1 MKILKRNQLIILVV
15 SLMLI
20 TAGYLN
26 FTTNQEN
33 VQTSTIADRDD
44 NTIGDAQLVST
55 IPDDNENNTIE
66 NLVTGQTDLNE
77 TESEIEQNE
86 IENELV
92 ENETPTS
99 SIADNEGNDVDSNE
113 DESKDYYFTT
123 SKLERNT
130 MYSELLETYQEM
142 YNNTNA
148 TANQKSEALE
158 KINNINNTKNAIMI
172 AENLIMAKDF
182 EDAVIFVNEESV
194 SVIIK
199 SEELKGE
206 EVAQIQNI
214 VSRELNVKAET
225 IHISNKY

>member
-55 IPDDNENNTIE
+55 IPDDNENNMIE
-66 NLVTGQTDLNE
+66 NLVTGQTDSNE
-77 TESEIEQNE
+77 TESGIEQNE
-86 IENELV
+86 IENESV

>member
-1 MKILKRNQLIILVV
+1 MKILKRNQLIILVI

-26 FTTNQEN
+26 FTANQEN
-33 VQTSTIADRDD
+33 IMTSTIADRNDA
-44 NTIGDAQLVST
+44 TIGDAELVST
-55 IPDDNENNTIE
+55 IPHEENRTEETENKITENNEEEKDIAAKETETAESSI
-66 NLVTGQTDLNE
+66 TDTNE
-77 TESEIEQNE
+77 TVQTNSE
-86 IENELV
+86 
-92 ENETPTS
+92 
-99 SIADNEGNDVDSNE
+99 
-113 DESKDYYFTT
+113 DYYFTT

-148 TANQKSEALE
+148 TTEAKSEALT

-172 AENLIMAKDF
+172 AENLILAKGF
-182 EDAVIFVNEESV
+182 EDVVIFANEGSV

-199 SEELKGE
+199 ASELKQE

-214 VSRELNVKAET
+214 VSRELNVGAEI
-225 IHISNKY
+225 IHISNK